1 MVWKSYIS
9 SLEHL
14 WTTDRDVCQLQERVD
29 DEGRPDGYRIIDNHG
44 RPLTIE
50 IEDLRQYVVNKMLEV
65 GVKIVS
71 HKEWE
76 EHLPKKWLRS
86 NQSEDS

>member
-9 SLEHL
+9 SFEHL
-14 WTTDRDVCQLQERVD
+14 WTTDRNVCQLRERVD
-29 DEGRPDGYRIIDNHG
+29 DEGHVRGYLIIDNKG

-50 IEDLRQYVVNKMLEV
+50 IEDLRQYVVNKMLEA
-65 GVKIVS
+65 GVKIVT

-76 EHLPKKWLRS
+76 EYLRRKWS
-86 NQSEDS
+86 NSD